1 MTTINGFNGIFAPA
15 NWSQIEV
22 GEGTFLFDSPTNTQ
36 LLIASNI
43 NDTYRFGLSTIPP
56 TLTLLPKGK
65 LTFTYTF
72 SGVDSTWSY
81 SANGTTFNP
90 SPQNSG
96 TISNIQINNG
106 GTFNF
111 RVIGGDDV
119 NTLTIT
125 GWQFTFDEIPCF
137 NEGSKILC
145 FKDNEEEYIPI
156 QNIKK
161 GDLVKTYKHGFQ
173 RVEIIG
179 KKKMYNLNSSKKEDR
194 MYLLSKENYPELF
207 EDLYITGYHSILVN
221 NVTDEQIEK
230 TREIVSMLFKTDDKY
245 RLMASLDP
253 KAEEITE
260 EGEYTIYHF
269 ALEHEDIFMNYGVY
283 ANGLL
288 VESNSIRNMKEY
300 SGMEIL

>member
-1 MTTINGFNGIFAPA
+1 MPTIGFQSFLDHSYWSISNGTLTSTTSTGFSMTTNPSNTVTYTLNNNPPTSGILYSGVMTFNYNSLFGENIVGRIYING
-15 NWSQIEV
+15 
-22 GEGTFLFDSPTNTQ
+22 SPTILSFSNT
-36 LLIASNI
+36 INI
-43 NDTYRFGLSTIPP
+43 PAGSTVYFSAQNNDPIVAGL
-56 TLTLLPKGK
+56 
-65 LTFTYTF
+65 
-72 SGVDSTWSY
+72 
-81 SANGTTFNP
+81 
-90 SPQNSG
+90 
-96 TISNIQINNG
+96 TISN
-106 GTFNF
+106 F
-111 RVIGGDDV
+111 
-119 NTLTIT
+119 
-125 GWQFTFDEIPCF
+125 QFEYNDEIPCF

-179 KKKMYNLNSSKKEDR
+179 KKKMCNLNSSKKEDR
-194 MYLLSKENYPELF
+194 MYRLSKENYPELF
-207 EDLYITGYHSILVN
+207 EDLYTTGYHSILVN
-221 NVTDEQIEK
+221 NLTDEQIEK

-245 RLMASLDP
+245 RLIASLDP

-300 SGMEIL
+300 SGMEYF

>member
-1 MTTINGFNGIFAPA
+1 MTTINGFNGIFAP
-15 NWSQIEV
+15 SQWNPTL
-22 GEGTFLFDSPTNTQ
+22 GGGTFLFNSPTNTQ
-36 LLIASNI
+36 LVIASDL
-43 NDTYRFGLSTIPP
+43 NDFYRFGLSTSPP

-72 SGVDSTWSY
+72 SGAGSSWDY
-81 SANGTTFNP
+81 SANGTTFFP

-96 TISNIQINNG
+96 TISNIQINDG
-106 GTFNF
+106 GTFRF
-111 RVIGGDDV
+111 GVGGEAV
-119 NTLTIT
+119 NSLTIT

-179 KKKMYNLNSSKKEDR
+179 KKKMCNLNSSKKEDR
-194 MYLLSKENYPELF
+194 MYRLSKDNYPELL

-230 TREIVSMLFKTDDKY
+230 TREIMSMLFKTDDKY
-245 RLMASLDP
+245 RLIASLDP

-283 ANGLL
+283 ANELL
-288 VESNSIRNMKEY
+288 VESNSLRNMKEY